1 VKEAIAYPKVEDL
14 TSVLK
19 MGNSHDMCLEIAI
32 NYKRF
37 DISLDIF
44 H

>member
-1 VKEAIAYPKVEDL
+1 VKVAITYPKVEDL

-19 MGNSHDMCLEIAI
+19 MENSHDMCLEIAN
-32 NYKRF
+32 NYKHF